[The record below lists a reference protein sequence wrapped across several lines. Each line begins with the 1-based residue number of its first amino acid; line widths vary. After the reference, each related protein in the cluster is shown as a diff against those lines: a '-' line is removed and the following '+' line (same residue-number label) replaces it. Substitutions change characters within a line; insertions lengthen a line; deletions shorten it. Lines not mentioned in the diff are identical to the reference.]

1 MSKYTCAITPERN
14 SVIFDLMA
22 LYKAMNIN
30 SSDKTRIEFN
40 TPSDSIFKEFVDDNV
55 YVNGVKFSE
64 LNISNSKR
72 TMVLKAAPYVCTIRC
87 SMRSNVFKN
96 GVLYMSV

>member
-30 SSDKTRIEFN
+30 SSDETKIEFN
-40 TPSDSIFKEFVDDNV
+40 APS
-55 YVNGVKFSE
+55 
-64 LNISNSKR
+64 
-72 TMVLKAAPYVCTIRC
+72 
-87 SMRSNVFKN
+87 
-96 GVLYMSV
+96 